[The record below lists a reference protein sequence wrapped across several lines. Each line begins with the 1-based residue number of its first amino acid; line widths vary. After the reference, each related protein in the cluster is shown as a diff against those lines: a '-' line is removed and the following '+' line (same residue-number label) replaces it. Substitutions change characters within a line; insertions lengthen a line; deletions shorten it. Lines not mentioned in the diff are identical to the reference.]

1 MFTNAIRAGRWNV
14 RYSVSDFMATICKV
28 LGIDCTKTIDTPGGR
43 PVRLVEKGANPV
55 AELFA

>member
-1 MFTNAIRAGRWNV
+1 
-14 RYSVSDFMATICKV
+14 MATICKV